1 MQQLK
6 PRLFFGNGKR
16 GTGGKRS
23 AALQVSGWIIMPL
36 PALAAHFLNGLEA
49 WWLFALLSVG
59 LGALSMLTKYMQVS
73 TRHFV
78 LSSCFVGQCILF
90 TSSLAG
96 HPWQIDSH
104 MLFFAALAIV
114 STLSNPFAL
123 VFAMV
128 LIAVHH
134 LSFSLLLP
142 ALVYP
147 GGDLAANLVRTALH
161 AFIVVME
168 TAVLLVSMKQRNDAN
183 KEAQRQ
189 QEAAKAQAEAASAAE
204 AMASEG
210 QRAAAKV
217 VELFSTHLAKLAQ
230 GNLTCQI
237 REPFPADYEDLRQTF
252 NTTVTTLSDTMN
264 EVILAARG
272 IDDTSKE
279 VSRASEDLSRRT
291 EGQAATLEETAAAL
305 EEMTASVRA
314 AAEGA
319 QNVEQIMGDARSEA
333 EQSGTIVA
341 NAVSAMQAIEASAK
355 KIAQIINVIDDIA
368 FQTNLLALNA
378 GVEAARAGEAGRG
391 FAVVASEVRG
401 LAQRSADAAT
411 EIKGLIGDSSQ
422 QVDKGVLLVGN
433 AGTSISQIVSRVN
446 EISGLISDIAR
457 GATEQANGLNEINTG
472 MHELDQ
478 VTQRNAAMVE
488 ESTAAGHM
496 LHSDASRLAELM
508 SRFEIEAADDRSNLK
523 VA

>member
-6 PRLFFGNGKR
+6 RPFPSGKADHLS
-16 GTGGKRS
+16 GGKRS
-23 AALQVSGWIIMPL
+23 AALKMSGWVILPL
-36 PALAAHFLNGLEA
+36 PALAAHFLNGLET

-59 LGALSMLTKYMQVS
+59 LGVLSMLTKYMQVS

-90 TSSLAG
+90 TSALAG

-114 STLSNPFAL
+114 STLSNPYAL
-123 VFAMV
+123 VFALV
-128 LIAVHH
+128 LVAAHH

-142 ALVYP
+142 GLVYP
-147 GGDLAANLVRTALH
+147 GGDLAANLARTGLH

-168 TAVLLVSMKQRNDAN
+168 TAVLLVSMKQRNDSN
-183 KEAQRQ
+183 REALLQ
-189 QEAAKAQAEAASAAE
+189 QEAARAQAEAASAAE

-210 QRAAAKV
+210 QRAAAHV
-217 VELFSTHLAKLAQ
+217 VALFSTHLAQLAQ
-230 GNLTCQI
+230 GKLNCQI
-237 REPFPADYEDLRQTF
+237 REAFPADYEDLRQTF
-252 NTTVTTLSDTMN
+252 NSTVETLNETIQ
-264 EVILAARG
+264 EVIDAARG

-279 VSRASEDLSRRT
+279 VSRASDDLSRRT

-305 EEMTASVRA
+305 EQMTASVRA

-319 QNVEQIMGDARSEA
+319 RNVEQTMGQARSEA
-333 EQSGTIVA
+333 EQSGTIVT
-341 NAVSAMQAIEASAK
+341 NAVTAMQAIETSAK
-355 KIAQIINVIDDIA
+355 KISQIINVIDDIA

-401 LAQRSADAAT
+401 LAQRSAAAAT
-411 EIKGLIGDSSQ
+411 EIKGLIRDSAQ

-433 AGTSISQIVSRVN
+433 AGESINLIVARVN
-446 EISGLISDIAR
+446 EISALVTDIAR

-488 ESTAAGHM
+488 EATAAGHM
-496 LHSDASRLAELM
+496 LHRDAVRLAELM
-508 SRFEIEAADDRSNLK
+508 TRFEIDGRAGQTRFKAA
-523 VA
+523 